1 MSSKGLRPVDVLS
14 AGGEIRLSRQYRW
27 KKDVGG
33 LCPADGAIGIGQSN
47 VSPGARELCCLM
59 GLSSDFEQARSD
71 LKRVGGLVL
80 SKERLRQVT
89 EGEAANA
96 RKLRDDGRLPAAFC
110 AQDAKLADGTTRL
123 YVGVDGVMT
132 PAVTQAEKDKRR
144 RKHMTARQQRGKA
157 GIGNLKPLPPAK
169 PGSDE
174 KYKEKKIGVI
184 YNQDKTLRHVFATD
198 STAKDF
204 GPLLASHARAVGLE
218 KADQTICLIDGAAWI
233 YRQVCQALLFIHLI
247 LLDFFHLAEH
257 VHATARCCLGET
269 PAART
274 WSASCLSKAKASDI
288 KGMLNDIDALE
299 KKVRSKAKR
308 KSTGDL
314 RRYISERRD
323 MLDYAAAK
331 NEGRDI
337 GSGPTEACCKTLT
350 LRLKRPGMKWDNDN
364 AAAIMNLIGMRESG
378 QWYTYW
384 QQVRLA
390 A

>member
-1 MSSKGLRPVDVLS
+1 MLS
-14 AGGEIRLSRQYRW
+14 AGGEIRISRQYRW
-27 KKDVGG
+27 KKGVAG
-33 LCPADGAIGIGQSN
+33 LCPADQAIGISQSN
-47 VSPGARELCCLM
+47 VSAGARELCCLM
-59 GLSSDFEQARSD
+59 GMSSDFEQAKSD

-80 SKERLRQVT
+80 SKERLRQIT

-96 RKLRDDGRLPAAFC
+96 RQLRDSGGLPAAFG
-110 AQDAKLADGTTRL
+110 ADDARLPDGTTRL

-144 RKHMTARQQRGKA
+144 RKRVTTRQQRGKA
-157 GIGNLKPLPPAK
+157 GLGNCKPLPPAK

-184 YNQDKTLRHVFATD
+184 YSQDKTLRHVFATEA
-198 STAKDF
+198 TAKDF

-218 KADQTICLIDGAAWI
+218 KADQTICLIDGAVWI
-233 YRQVCQALLFIHLI
+233 YRQVCQALLSIHLI

-269 PAART
+269 AAART
-274 WSASCLSKAKASDI
+274 WSANCLDKARASDI
-288 KGMLNDIDALE
+288 KGMLKDIDALE
-299 KKVRSKAKR
+299 KKVRSKARR

-314 RRYISERRD
+314 GRYIAERQD
-323 MLDYAAAK
+323 MLDYAAARK
-331 NEGRDI
+331 DSRDI

-364 AAAIMNLIGMRESG
+364 AASMMNLIGMRESG
-378 QWYTYW
+378 QWSAYW
-384 QQVRLA
+384 QQARFA

>member
-1 MSSKGLRPVDVLS
+1 MDVLS
-14 AGGEIRLSRQYRW
+14 AGGEVRLSRQYRW
-27 KKDVGG
+27 KKDSGG
-33 LCPADGAIGIGQSN
+33 LCPADGAMGIGRSN

-59 GLSSDFEQARSD
+59 GLGSDFEQARSD

-96 RKLRDDGRLPAAFC
+96 RQARDGGKLPAAFS
-110 AQDAKLADGTTRL
+110 AQDARLPDGTTRL

-132 PAVTQAEKDKRR
+132 PAVRQAEKDKRR
-144 RKHMTARQQRGKA
+144 RRHVTARQQRGKA
-157 GIGNLKPLPPAK
+157 GLGNLKPLPPAK

-184 YNQDKTLRHVFATD
+184 YSQDKALRHVFATD
-198 STAKDF
+198 AVAKDF
-204 GPLLASHARAVGLE
+204 GPLLAGHAKAVGLE
-218 KADQTICLIDGAAWI
+218 KADQVIGLIDGAVWI
-233 YRQVCQALLFIHLI
+233 YRQVCQALLFIHVI

-269 PAART
+269 AAARA
-274 WSASCLSKAKASDI
+274 WSASCLDKARASDI
-288 KGMLNDIDALE
+288 KGMLNDIDVME
-299 KKVRSKAKR
+299 KKVRSPAKK
-308 KSTGDL
+308 KSVGDL
-314 RRYISERRD
+314 RRYIGERRD

-331 NEGRDI
+331 NDRRDI

-364 AAAIMNLIGMRESG
+364 AVAMMNLIGMRESG
-378 QWYTYW
+378 QWSTYW
-384 QQVRLA
+384 QQVRSA